1 MGNNAD
7 VVLEKILSKYV
18 KKKSIYNGFL
28 AVQSSDERIDWSSA
42 QSSTSQT
49 INSNDP
55 FFIASIT
62 KMFTAA
68 VIMNLRSQNKVELD
82 ANISNYLPESL
93 ITDIH
98 TYKKV
103 DQVSKITVRH
113 LLTHTSGL
121 PDYFLQK
128 QKDRK
133 NLLDKIMEER
143 DLKWDIR
150 EVTRIAREEL
160 VPKFRPG
167 EPGKAYY
174 SDTNYQLLGSIIES
188 VLDKSLE
195 EAYKENIFKRLSL
208 ESTYLFTHST
218 TEAQAPIYNG
228 KKRLDIPQAMAS
240 FWADGG
246 IVSNTS
252 DLLCFIRAF
261 MDGDLFP
268 AEYFGEMMR
277 WNKIFFPLEY
287 GAGLMR
293 FKLPWILSPFSPTPE
308 MIGHSGSTGSF
319 LFHSTDA
326 DIYISGT
333 INQIKE
339 QGTPFRIMTEII
351 NRLHKI

>member
-1 MGNNAD
+1 MGNNSD
-7 VVLEKILSKYV
+7 VILEKILSKYV
-18 KKKSIYNGFL
+18 KKKSIYNGLL
-28 AVQSSDERIDWSSA
+28 AVQSSDGRIEWSSA
-42 QSSTSQT
+42 QTSTSQT
-49 INSNDP
+49 INSKDP

-82 ANISNYLPESL
+82 TSISNYLPESL

-103 DQVSKITVRH
+103 DHVSEITVRH
-113 LLTHTSGL
+113 LITHTSGL

-128 QKDRK
+128 QKNGK
-133 NLLDKIMEER
+133 NLLDEIMSEG
-143 DLKWDIR
+143 DHNWDVK

-160 VPKFRPG
+160 VPKFKPG
-167 EPGKAYY
+167 QPGKAYY
-174 SDTNYQLLGSIIES
+174 SDTNYQLLGAIIES

-195 EAYKENIFKRLSL
+195 EAYKEIIFQRLSL
-208 ESTYLFTHST
+208 ESTYLFSLSST
-218 TEAQAPIYNG
+218 DDQVPIYNG
-228 KKRLDIPQAMAS
+228 IKRLDIPKAMAS

-246 IVSNTS
+246 IVSNTT
-252 DLLCFIRAF
+252 DLLRFIRAF
-261 MDGDLFP
+261 LDGDLFP
-268 AEYFGEMMR
+268 AEYLGEMMR

-293 FKLPWILSPFSPTPE
+293 FKLPRIMSPFSPTPE

-319 LFHSTDA
+319 LFHSTNA

-333 INQIKE
+333 INQLKE
-339 QGTPFRIMTEII
+339 QGMPFRLMTEVV
-351 NRLHKI
+351 NTLNKK